1 MPCFL
6 LAPCATHALATPTP
20 AACTHTHLW
29 PSLLFAASELEP
41 QLQHSAALVQDAER
55 RVADK
60 QRAFNL
66 LHADFAKQKA
76 EAAEAADKAAQL
88 QTQ

>member
-1 MPCFL
+1 MSLP
-6 LAPCATHALATPTP
+6 HAAH
-20 AACTHTHLW
+20 THT
-29 PSLLFAASELEP
+29 ACRELRV
-41 QLQHSAALVQDAER
+41 QLQARDQAVQDAER

-76 EAAEAADKAAQL
+76 EVVEAEQRVQQL
-88 QTQ
+88 HTQ

>member
-1 MPCFL
+1 MCVRR
-6 LAPCATHALATPTP
+6 
-20 AACTHTHLW
+20 
-29 PSLLFAASELEP
+29 SDLER
-41 QLQHSAALVQDAER
+41 QLQHKQALVQDAER

-76 EAAEAADKAAQL
+76 EAVEAVEVMQKL
-88 QTQ
+88 QKQ

>member
-1 MPCFL
+1 MHF
-6 LAPCATHALATPTP
+6 
-20 AACTHTHLW
+20 
-29 PSLLFAASELEP
+29 SDLER
-41 QLQHSAALVQDAER
+41 QLQHQEQLVLDAER

-76 EAAEAADKAAQL
+76 DAAEAAEAVADL
-88 QTQ
+88 QQR